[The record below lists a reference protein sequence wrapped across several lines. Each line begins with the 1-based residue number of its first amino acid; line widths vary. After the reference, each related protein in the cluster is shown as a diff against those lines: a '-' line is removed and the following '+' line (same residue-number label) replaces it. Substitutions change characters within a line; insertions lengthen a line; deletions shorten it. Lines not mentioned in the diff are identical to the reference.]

1 LVDIK
6 RIQKFVE
13 MKSVKIQGHKVAL
26 TSSGSVSKDL
36 LLSTWQQLKPAR
48 LKPDPIMYKH
58 KGTTIDQDGLRICG
72 SPEFIAAVME
82 RVKDLLNF
90 ESSDTRL
97 GVSFS
102 EITDKETG
110 DRIEGRFR
118 CSIQV
123 HERGPHSVR

>member
-1 LVDIK
+1 
-6 RIQKFVE
+6 
-13 MKSVKIQGHKVAL
+13 MKSVKIQGQKVAL
-26 TSSGSVSKDL
+26 TKSGAVTKDL
-36 LLSTWQQLKPAR
+36 LLSAWQQFKPAR
-48 LKPDPIMYKH
+48 LKPEPIMYKH
-58 KGTTIDQDGLRICG
+58 KGTTIDQDGIRICG

-82 RVKDLLNF
+82 RVKDLLTF
-90 ESSDTRL
+90 ESNDTRL

-110 DRIEGRFR
+110 SQIEGRFR